1 MEINIAVK
9 LLLTVPL
16 LVLKLSLHKRKWC
29 KFFIQHFFYFYFL
42 PLQFRIAFLSIKC
55 YSYMTISLF

>member
-16 LVLKLSLHKRKWC
+16 LVLKMSLHKRKWC
-29 KFFIQHFFYFYFL
+29 KFFIQQNFFFYFL